1 MSWKIWTSIYSS
13 HTQSLEATALQ
24 QQQSRNAE
32 SFLSLQKRKQRGGI
46 TLKVKT
52 ETIIRTIVLILALA
66 NQVLAI
72 YGKEKIPI
80 TEEEVYQLISLVVT
94 ISSALWAWWKNN
106 SFTLPALKADEY
118 MERLRKEQ

>member
-1 MSWKIWTSIYSS
+1 M
-13 HTQSLEATALQ
+13 
-24 QQQSRNAE
+24 
-32 SFLSLQKRKQRGGI
+32 
-46 TLKVKT
+46 KVKT

-94 ISSALWAWWKNN
+94 IGYALWSWWKNN
-106 SFTLPALKADEY
+106 
-118 MERLRKEQ
+118 